1 MLLFALF
8 MENSL
13 FHGTI
18 IVWMLLIPY
27 LVLIIMNN
35 ASHGLD
41 ILLRNY
47 LSAKVG
53 DDISS

>member
-18 IVWMLLIPY
+18 IAWAVFIPY

-35 ASHGLD
+35 DSHGLD
-41 ILLRNY
+41 MLLKNY
-47 LSAKVG
+47 LKAKVG